1 MFSGS
6 RYCLSRKA
14 SIPVA
19 ENISAALK
27 NEPLLFLYP
36 PAFAAAIDNSI
47 GLTKARSASDTKKPA
62 KERINREPDDAQ
74 GRQGRIPLRPSS
86 EVPARQKTQPKSQH
100 KENSSHDNI
109 LPINNTES
117 TTPLDTVPAP
127 PIVEYA
133 RDDKP
138 SKSKGGS
145 SSSYSLPNR
154 SKYALPGLLA
164 ELEDLKTKQEV
175 QPSSHEHHD
184 ADQLGL
190 REAPVRNKSRLGGW
204 IRKPA
209 RAVPLRYTKS
219 MADFDRQNA
228 SRNPYGVA
236 PPRTP
241 LRYVRHGY
249 NNAISHRVYQHK
261 SLEDQRSDAQRQAS
275 ICLQIVEGFKSLIN
289 TKPDLP
295 ADEFQKTITLS
306 EAEVVA
312 LVGDERENMWVI
324 PLLSGCRA
332 HVLPHT
338 NESLG
343 LRRLVL
349 SGTQAAVQ
357 AGERHIEEL
366 IQSLPK
372 NDLPP
377 FIPLLKDSS
386 QKPLIR
392 SVWVSLPP
400 EPLVPGK
407 NEIKAPEKFTIK
419 TFADYIEDLV
429 LVPVTRLVHGKLHN
443 ALGVSHKDAIGDM
456 IRRLM
461 LDPENRQYFSSR
473 SICLAISYFAS
484 NHARSSLHSLLPAF
498 EGRMTSRTINAL
510 LRAAVLRR
518 DFVSLKWC
526 INAMKR
532 QGIYPRNWAWVSVLS
547 SINPHAHRFDLL
559 VRAKNSGVFDDAHV
573 FQVAVSI
580 SIQPRFGKWLK
591 DGGTVS
597 DFMKHMDQ
605 TLGQSWMSVRT
616 INRMIL
622 EGSLCSKPNVIS
634 ELLEYC
640 ERSSLSLDTTSLNN
654 ALFYFLH
661 QQDKMNKAFVAL
673 YLKVTKTF
681 GIKSD
686 DQTMDILWHL
696 AWRARAYNIC
706 RVLWRHGCLN
716 GWTTQKMQVSIYS
729 SLRREVHGPSLPE
742 RELWLQKIGKV
753 VAGVIPFEKLDA
765 DASQDFNKLV
775 LGICESPSDIP
786 PEWRKELAKKLVDS
800 DLGASDK
807 GYKYREPLSQALE
820 RAYVLDEEWGACH
833 DKPVDWLR
841 KNSVAVDIVKNVRPP
856 RPRAL
861 KPSDKREPLAL
872 TG

>member
-47 GLTKARSASDTKKPA
+47 GLTKTRTASDNRKPG
-62 KERINREPDDAQ
+62 KERINRVPEDVQ
-74 GRQGRIPLRPSS
+74 NRQSRSS
-86 EVPARQKTQPKSQH
+86 QRSGPEVPGRQKTQPKSQCQ
-100 KENSSHDNI
+100 EISGSDTI
-109 LPINNTES
+109 IPTNNTEN
-117 TTPLDTVPAP
+117 TPLDTVPAP
-127 PIVEYA
+127 PIVEYD
-133 RDDKP
+133 RDDKA
-138 SKSKGGS
+138 SKSKS
-145 SSSYSLPNR
+145 SASYSQPNR
-154 SKYALPGLLA
+154 SKHALPELLS
-164 ELEDLKTKQEV
+164 ELDSLATKQGS
-175 QPSSHEHHD
+175 QPSSQEYNS
-184 ADQLGL
+184 LGDTRL
-190 REAPVRNKSRLGGW
+190 REAPVRNKGHLGGW
-204 IRKPA
+204 IRKSA
-209 RAVPLRYTKS
+209 QGVPLRYTKS

-228 SRNPYGVA
+228 ARNPYAA
-236 PPRTP
+236 PPQTP

-249 NNAISHRVYQHK
+249 NNPISHRVYQPK
-261 SLEDQRSDAQRQAS
+261 SLEEQRSDAQRQAS
-275 ICLQIVEGFKSLIN
+275 ICLQLVEGFKGLVN
-289 TKPDLP
+289 NKPDRP

-306 EAEVVA
+306 EADVVA

-324 PLLSGCRA
+324 PFLSGCRA
-332 HVLPHT
+332 HVLPQT
-338 NESLG
+338 DDSLG
-343 LRRLVL
+343 LRHLVL

-357 AGERHIEEL
+357 AGEKHIEEL
-366 IQSLPK
+366 IQNLPK

-377 FIPLLKDSS
+377 FIPFLRNSS
-386 QKPLIR
+386 QRPLIR
-392 SVWVSLPP
+392 SVWASLPP

-407 NEIKAPEKFTIK
+407 NEIKAPKKFTIK

-429 LVPVTRLVHGKLHN
+429 LVPVTRLVHGRLHS

-484 NHARSSLHSLLPAF
+484 HHARSSLHSLLPAF
-498 EGRMTSRTINAL
+498 EGRMTSRTVNAL
-510 LRAAVLRR
+510 LRASVLRR

-547 SINPHAHRFDLL
+547 SITPHAHRFDLL
-559 VRAKNSGVFDDAHV
+559 VQARKSGVFDDAHV
-573 FQVAVSI
+573 FQVAASI

-597 DFMKHMDQ
+597 GFMKHMDE
-605 TLGQSWMSVRT
+605 TLGHGWLSVRT

-622 EGSLCSKPNVIS
+622 EGSLSSKPNVIS
-634 ELLEYC
+634 DILEYC
-640 ERSSLSLDTTSLNN
+640 ERVSFGLDTTSLNN

-661 QQDKMNKAFVAL
+661 QSDKMSKAFVAL
-673 YLKVTKTF
+673 YLKVTQTF
-681 GIKSD
+681 NIKGD

-696 AWRARAYNIC
+696 AWRARAYNLC

-729 SLRREVHGPSLPE
+729 SLRREVHGSSLPE
-742 RELWLQKIGKV
+742 RECWLQKIGKV
-753 VAGVIPFEKLDA
+753 VAGVIPFENLEA
-765 DASQDFNKLV
+765 DTSQDFNKLV
-775 LGICESPSDIP
+775 LGVCGSPSDVY

-800 DLGASDK
+800 DLSASDD
-807 GYKYREPLSQALE
+807 GYEYREPLNHVLE
-820 RAYVLDEEWGACH
+820 RAYALDEEWGACH

-841 KNSVAVDIVKNVRPP
+841 KNSVTVDIVKVDVRPP
-856 RPRAL
+856 NPRGL
-861 KPSDKREPLAL
+861 KSSVKREPLAL
-872 TG
+872 AG